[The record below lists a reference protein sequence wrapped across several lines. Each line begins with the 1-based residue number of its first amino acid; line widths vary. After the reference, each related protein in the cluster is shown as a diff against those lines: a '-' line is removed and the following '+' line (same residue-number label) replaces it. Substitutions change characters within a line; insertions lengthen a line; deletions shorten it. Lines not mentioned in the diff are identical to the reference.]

1 MFMHL
6 TGARGADFP
15 GVGVHWCATEW
26 VDGTVLFPG
35 QGLRSWG
42 ARGGHAVSYDVPRP

>member
-15 GVGVHWCATEW
+15 GVGVHWCATAN
-26 VDGTVLFPG
+26 GLTG
-35 QGLRSWG
+35 QYYSQAKDRG
-42 ARGGHAVSYDVPRP
+42 AVGRGGACSFLRRS